1 MKYMIEGFS
10 QEAALSMQT
19 TITENGSTNTIK
31 LDIVDL
37 TILRWIVDFYPNMK
51 KTIIDGTE
59 YAWVDYTA
67 FIEDMPILGLSNQ
80 SLYKRCIKMVQL
92 GVLKHKTVRSRGTFS
107 YYGFGPEYPRL
118 VSSSNKTTTAP
129 ASTTTHAP
137 STEHDPWADTA
148 HANVEQPQLSIA
160 EPTANPQPKKTRKAK
175 SFDAIIDN
183 YTSDPTTKDL
193 LGAWLQ
199 NRKAKRAAMTDRAI
213 QGCIGKLDKCAQESR
228 MSVNDYLDE
237 VVCRGWSAFFPI
249 ENYKRTGYQQKPQ
262 QQSTQPHC
270 NPTETEE
277 ERQRREA
284 DEEWL
289 RTCVF

>member
-1 MKYMIEGFS
+1 MKYTIEGFS
-10 QEAALSMQT
+10 QEAALAMQA
-19 TITENGSTNTIK
+19 TITENGKTKTIK

-67 FIEDMPILGLSNQ
+67 FIEDMPLLGLSNQ

-92 GVLKHKTVRSRGTFS
+92 GVLKHKTVRSKGTFS

-118 VSSSNKTTTAP
+118 ISRSNKTTNAP
-129 ASTTTHAP
+129 APTTTPAP
-137 STEHDPWADTA
+137 STEHGPWADTA
-148 HANVEQPQLSIA
+148 PANVGQFQLPIA
-160 EPTANPQPKKTRKAK
+160 EPAAKPQPKKTCKAK
-175 SFDAIIDN
+175 NFDDIIDA
-183 YTSDPTTKDL
+183 YTSDPQTKDL

-213 QGCIGKLDKCAQESR
+213 QGNIKKLDQYAQASH
-228 MSVNDYLDE
+228 MSVNDYLNE
-237 VVCRGWSAFFPI
+237 VICRGWSSFFVI
-249 ENYKRTGYQQKPQ
+249 DNYRRNGSQ
-262 QQSTQPHC
+262 QQPRQQSQQPHWDL
-270 NPTETEE
+270 TEE
-277 ERQRREA
+277 EQRIRKEA
-284 DEEWL
+284 DDEWL

>member
-1 MKYMIEGFS
+1 MKKHILDIGVA
-10 QEAALSMQT
+10 QLVGPNAALIIENIAYWCEHNAANNTNLHNGRYWTYNSTKAFGELFPYLTVNAVRTALKKLNDNGLILTGNFNKSAYDHT
-19 TITENGSTNTIK
+19 TWYTLTEK
-31 LDIVDL
+31 AEAMLDVNVHSDEPDQEE
-37 TILRWIVDFYPNMK
+37 TTV
-51 KTIIDGTE
+51 
-59 YAWVDYTA
+59 
-67 FIEDMPILGLSNQ
+67 EDPTPS
-80 SLYKRCIKMVQL
+80 
-92 GVLKHKTVRSRGTFS
+92 
-107 YYGFGPEYPRL
+107 
-118 VSSSNKTTTAP
+118 
-129 ASTTTHAP
+129 HAP
-137 STEHDPWADTA
+137 TQDPWSDTTN
-148 HANVEQPQLSIA
+148 ANTEQFRLPIA
-160 EPTANPQPKKTRKAK
+160 EPKPQPRPKKTRKTN
-175 SFDAIIDN
+175 SFDAIIDA

-262 QQSTQPHC
+262 QQSTQPHYD
-270 NPTETEE
+270 PTEE

>member
-1 MKYMIEGFS
+1 MR
-10 QEAALSMQT
+10 A
-19 TITENGSTNTIK
+19 TITENGRTKTIK
-31 LDIVDL
+31 LDCTDL
-37 TILRWIVDFYPNMK
+37 IILRWIVDFFPNMK
-51 KTIIDGTE
+51 KTIINGTE
-59 YAWVDYTA
+59 YAWVSYDSLL
-67 FIEDMPILGLSNQ
+67 EDLPLLDLGKRALSDR
-80 SLYKRCIKMVQL
+80 LRKMETL
-92 GVLKHKTVRSRGTFS
+92 GILKHETVRTKGTYS
-107 YYGFGPEYPRL
+107 YYGFGPEYSRL
-118 VSSSNKTTTAP
+118 ISSHHDTAQ
-129 ASTTTHAP
+129 AP
-137 STEHDPWADTA
+137 TQDPWSDTT
-148 HANVEQPQLSIA
+148 NETPEQSQPPIA
-160 EPTANPQPKKTRKAK
+160 EPKPQPQPKKTRKAK
-175 SFDAIIDN
+175 SFDAIIDA

-270 NPTETEE
+270 DPTEDKE

>member
-1 MKYMIEGFS
+1 MKYTIEGFS
-10 QEAALSMQT
+10 QEAALSMHA
-19 TITENGSTNTIK
+19 TITENGNTKTIK

-59 YAWVDYTA
+59 YAWVDYKA
-67 FIEDMPILGLSNQ
+67 FIEDMPLLGLSNQ

-92 GVLKHKTVRSRGTFS
+92 GILKHKTVRSKGTFS

-118 VSSSNKTTTAP
+118 VGRSNKRTNTP
-129 ASTTTHAP
+129 ASTPTHAP
-137 STEHDPWADTA
+137 SAEHDPWAATA
-148 HANVEQPQLSIA
+148 TATTEQFPLPDA
-160 EPTANPQPKKTRKAK
+160 EPEQKPQPKKTRKTK
-175 SFDAIIDN
+175 SFDDIIDN
-183 YTSDPTTKDL
+183 YTNDPQTKDL

-213 QGCIGKLDKCAQESR
+213 QGCIGKLDKCAQASR

-249 ENYKRTGYQQKPQ
+249 ENYRNNRYQQNPR
-262 QQSTQPHC
+262 QQSQQPHWDL
-270 NPTETEE
+270 TEE
-277 ERQRREA
+277 EVRRQKEA
-284 DEEWL
+284 DDEWL
-289 RTCVF
+289 KNCVF

>member
-1 MKYMIEGFS
+1 MDIKDTNFVTIQGWMRTKLNLKGNELLIYALIYGFS
-10 QEAALSMQT
+10 QDGNSRFKGSRKYIADWCGCSLDTVDRALGSLVDKGLLAKYPYMDAHGSRLVDYVAIHPTTAATPATVATQSTAT
-19 TITENGSTNTIK
+19 TQAQAQ
-31 LDIVDL
+31 D
-37 TILRWIVDFYPNMK
+37 P
-51 KTIIDGTE
+51 
-59 YAWVDYTA
+59 WVDTA
-67 FIEDMPILGLSNQ
+67 
-80 SLYKRCIKMVQL
+80 
-92 GVLKHKTVRSRGTFS
+92 
-107 YYGFGPEYPRL
+107 
-118 VSSSNKTTTAP
+118 TAN
-129 ASTTTHAP
+129 A
-137 STEHDPWADTA
+137 
-148 HANVEQPQLSIA
+148 EQFQPHLA
-160 EPTANPQPKKTRKAK
+160 EPEPQPKKTRKTK
-175 SFDAIIDN
+175 SFDAIIDA
-183 YTSDPTTKDL
+183 YTNDPTTKDL

-262 QQSTQPHC
+262 QQSTQLHC
-270 NPTETEE
+270 DPTESEE

>member
-1 MKYMIEGFS
+1 MSTVKDNNFIAIQGWMRTKLNLKGNELLIYALIYGFS
-10 QEAALSMQT
+10 QDGNSRFK
-19 TITENGSTNTIK
+19 GSRKYIADWCGCS
-31 LDIVDL
+31 LDTVDRSL
-37 TILRWIVDFYPNMK
+37 GSLINKGLLAKYPHTDDYGNRL
-51 KTIIDGTE
+51 
-59 YAWVDYTA
+59 VDYVAIQPTSTA
-67 FIEDMPILGLSNQ
+67 TLTPAATQ
-80 SLYKRCIKMVQL
+80 SPAATQAPKQDLWGNNANADTTRFQTPTDEPQPLI
-92 GVLKHKTVRSRGTFS
+92 
-107 YYGFGPEYPRL
+107 PEPQ
-118 VSSSNKTTTAP
+118 AP
-129 ASTTTHAP
+129 A
-137 STEHDPWADTA
+137 
-148 HANVEQPQLSIA
+148 
-160 EPTANPQPKKTRKAK
+160 QPKKTRKAK

>member
-1 MKYMIEGFS
+1 MDIKDTNFVTIQGWMRTQLNLKGNELLAYAVIYGFS
-10 QEAALSMQT
+10 QTDGAKFTGSRKYLAEWCGCSMATIDRTLNSLVDKGLISRTSYVTKHGYRAVEYAALQNDTQT
-19 TITENGSTNTIK
+19 PADTQTHTE
-31 LDIVDL
+31 
-37 TILRWIVDFYPNMK
+37 
-51 KTIIDGTE
+51 
-59 YAWVDYTA
+59 
-67 FIEDMPILGLSNQ
+67 
-80 SLYKRCIKMVQL
+80 
-92 GVLKHKTVRSRGTFS
+92 
-107 YYGFGPEYPRL
+107 
-118 VSSSNKTTTAP
+118 TTAEHNTTEPQPLLDEPQAP
-129 ASTTTHAP
+129 A
-137 STEHDPWADTA
+137 
-148 HANVEQPQLSIA
+148 
-160 EPTANPQPKKTRKAK
+160 QPKKTRKAK
-175 SFDAIIDN
+175 SFDAIIDA
-183 YTSDPTTKDL
+183 YTNDPTTKDL

>member
-1 MKYMIEGFS
+1 MKYTIEGFS
-10 QEAALSMQT
+10 QEAALAMQT
-19 TITENGSTNTIK
+19 TITKNGNTKTIK

-59 YAWVDYTA
+59 YVWLDYTA
-67 FIEDMPILGLSNQ
+67 FIEDMPLLGLSNQ

-92 GVLKHKTVRSRGTFS
+92 GVLKHKTVRSKGTFS

-118 VSSSNKTTTAP
+118 VGRSNKTTNAP
-129 ASTTTHAP
+129 ASTPTHAP
-137 STEHDPWADTA
+137 SAAHDPWADTTTA
-148 HANVEQPQLSIA
+148 TTEQCQLPIA
-160 EPTANPQPKKTRKAK
+160 EPEPQPQPKKTRKAK
-175 SFDAIIDN
+175 NFDDIIN
-183 YTSDPTTKDL
+183 AYTNDPQTKDL

-237 VVCRGWSAFFPI
+237 VICRGWGAFFPI
-249 ENYKRTGYQQKPQ
+249 ENHRNNVYQQKPR
-262 QQSTQPHC
+262 QQSQQPHWDL
-270 NPTETEE
+270 TEE
-277 ERQRREA
+277 ELRRQKEA
-284 DEEWL
+284 DDEWMKN
-289 RTCVF
+289 CVF